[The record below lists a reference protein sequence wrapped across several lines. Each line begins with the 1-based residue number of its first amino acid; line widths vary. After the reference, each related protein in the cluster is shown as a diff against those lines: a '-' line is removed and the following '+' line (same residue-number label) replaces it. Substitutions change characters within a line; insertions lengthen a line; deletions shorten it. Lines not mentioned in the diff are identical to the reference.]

1 MFVKKRDGRLEKV
14 SFDKITTRIDKL
26 INNDERKY
34 VSAEIVAQKTIVS
47 IYPNITTEELDI
59 ASADICVNLCTTHY
73 LYTSLAGRILVSN
86 LHKKT
91 LNTFVEKQELIQSK
105 LNFLNEKWIKWLQE
119 NRKEIN
125 EMVHYSRDYLFDYF
139 GFKTL
144 ERAYL
149 TKINNIIIERPSDMF
164 LRVASFLN

>member
-59 ASADICVNLCTTHY
+59 ASADICVNLCTTHHLNIY
-73 LYTSLAGRILVSN
+73 LEMI
-86 LHKKT
+86 
-91 LNTFVEKQELIQSK
+91 ELK
-105 LNFLNEKWIKWLQE
+105 YVDLK
-119 NRKEIN
+119 
-125 EMVHYSRDYLFDYF
+125 V
-139 GFKTL
+139 
-144 ERAYL
+144 
-149 TKINNIIIERPSDMF
+149 
-164 LRVASFLN
+164 